1 MTKSTLFILFLLM
14 LFQPAGAQTA
24 KRLVKHEGYYNDT
37 LIEYTDYFYKSYYG
51 YNPTYDLVFDKD
63 IFRESH
69 FRYDKPSNNLY
80 DSAVLHNITISNAGN
95 ITSYLNVFDHFHRPV
110 LLYDSSSAQ
119 QISYRTQY
127 EYTPDDRV
135 LTYVNYSVSK
145 WGMNGQRIAFEKVN
159 EKQLIARMSD
169 FYKNDSQDVM
179 ELFLTDTFRFENKR
193 IWRHSTNFMQV
204 QNSDYDDYFTYDD
217 RGLLKNYISYR
228 HYPNGNSAVDRSA
241 SYTYNKDDLIQRCVS
256 PQFWHDS
263 VPMEE
268 CIYFYNQ
275 QLYPDS
281 MHYNYRDQYST
292 FYYVYDANDLL
303 IEKTTVYV
311 DNGKKSYTEK
321 FYYEPYYSTSRESAD
336 GLDDFN
342 IVSQADED
350 EIVIKANLNL
360 ASDIR
365 LYLYSMDGH
374 IVYSTYLSSSSTLNH
389 RIPTNACAQGIYFVK
404 VNTQTG
410 SRVQKILIH

>member
-1 MTKSTLFILFLLM
+1 
-14 LFQPAGAQTA
+14 
-24 KRLVKHEGYYNDT
+24 
-37 LIEYTDYFYKSYYG
+37 
-51 YNPTYDLVFDKD
+51 
-63 IFRESH
+63 
-69 FRYDKPSNNLY
+69 
-80 DSAVLHNITISNAGN
+80 
-95 ITSYLNVFDHFHRPV
+95 
-110 LLYDSSSAQ
+110 
-119 QISYRTQY
+119 
-127 EYTPDDRV
+127 
-135 LTYVNYSVSK
+135 
-145 WGMNGQRIAFEKVN
+145 
-159 EKQLIARMSD
+159 
-169 FYKNDSQDVM
+169 
-179 ELFLTDTFRFENKR
+179 
-193 IWRHSTNFMQV
+193 
-204 QNSDYDDYFTYDD
+204 
-217 RGLLKNYISYR
+217 
-228 HYPNGNSAVDRSA
+228 
-241 SYTYNKDDLIQRCVS
+241 
-256 PQFWHDS
+256 
-263 VPMEE
+263 MEE